1 MERTNFA
8 QVDGWKGPLGG
19 GGSSCGCG
27 FYALRDGQLE
37 ACRVGSVNRVIAFVD
52 REGDGLAGARPPHL
66 RGIDLRTGRGRH
78 IASRVV
84 CGLVR
89 SLDCCKV
96 RCEAEGNCRESVGKE
111 RGGVEEERKCKVW
124 DRNRV

>member
-8 QVDGWKGPLGG
+8 QVDWRKSALGG
-19 GGSSCGCG
+19 GGSGCSSG
-27 FYALRDGQLE
+27 FYALGNGQLE
-37 ACRVGSVNRVIAFVD
+37 ACRVGSVDGIIAFVD

-66 RGIDLRTGRGRH
+66 RGVDLRTGRGRH

-89 SLDCCKV
+89 SLDCCEV
-96 RCEAEGNCRESVGKE
+96 R
-111 RGGVEEERKCKVW
+111 
-124 DRNRV
+124 